1 MAQYNQD
8 CSQAWKNLTHHEK
21 AKLSSEAKAL
31 NSVPVH
37 DLPSELR
44 PERQHRILSELA
56 VIEKTVI
63 EKQVSNQYLIALT
76 SAELELE

>member
-31 NSVPVH
+31 NSAPVH

-44 PERQHRILSELA
+44 PERQRQILSDLESL
-56 VIEKTVI
+56 VNSYEGI
-63 EKQVSNQYLIALT
+63 T
-76 SAELELE
+76 SFTFTFPTYM